1 MEPDTPESLDP
12 VVATARCP
20 ECTREVP
27 FADLMRHLMKCLGI
41 ELGSRLLVGPLIVN
55 IGTADSTRGGVIWL
69 AEGLEYD
76 RDGFRLKVGDAVL
89 ELTKK
94 DALLLD
100 YFVSNPRIVLSRAR
114 IIEAVW
120 DVGAEVKEREV
131 DTYVS
136 RLRRMLG
143 QHPEGDSVI
152 TTVHGAGYRFDF
164 PER

>member
-1 MEPDTPESLDP
+1 M
-12 VVATARCP
+12 
-20 ECTREVP
+20 
-27 FADLMRHLMKCLGI
+27 
-41 ELGSRLLVGPLIVN
+41 
-55 IGTADSTRGGVIWL
+55 
-69 AEGLEYD
+69 
-76 RDGFRLKVGDAVL
+76 L

-100 YFVSNPRIVLSRAR
+100 YFVSNPRIVLSRTQ

-120 DVGAEVKEREV
+120 DVGAEVEEREA

-143 QHPEGDSVI
+143 QHPDGYSMI